1 MELIIKGSPEE
12 IKSVLQVEDEKHTE
26 DIFVSPIDGSPC
38 KRIIGSDQKIHDVPL
53 NSSDSNKF

>member
-26 DIFVSPIDGSPC
+26 DIFVSPVDG
-38 KRIIGSDQKIHDVPL
+38 KKHKIYMDVFGKNHDITL
-53 NSSDSNKF
+53 N